1 MPDPV
6 LSVTNAAVSGPKGSL
21 FERFALGE
29 PPPIVAEPVTVV
41 IFGGSGDLAH
51 RKLLPAL
58 YNLHVDRLLPQKIA
72 IVGVGR
78 KDQSDDVYRAFAKDG
93 VTRFSRRPID
103 EAAWQTFAKAI
114 CFVNLSLDD

>member
-29 PPPIVAEPVTVV
+29 PPPIVAEPVTLI
-41 IFGGSGDLAH
+41 IFGGAGDLAH

-58 YNLHVDRLLPQKIA
+58 YNLHVDGLLPPRFA
-72 IVGVGR
+72 ALGVGR
-78 KDQSDDVYRAFAKDG
+78 KSLDDASYREFAKDG
-93 VTRFSRRPID
+93 ITKFSRRPLD
-103 EAAWQTFAKAI
+103 QALWQSFADSLFFA
-114 CFVNLSLDD
+114 NLS